1 MQVVRRVGLIG
12 DLHAEDE
19 ALELVLKELRARGA
33 DTLLQVGDIAD
44 GPGDLGRCVA
54 LLLEY
59 QVLAVRGNHDRWLL
73 GNQGRDLP
81 YASDLTR
88 LPPAV
93 TEYLGKLPATREF
106 RSPRGHVLLC
116 HGLGTNDMVGVKPA
130 DEGYAIAAN
139 TELQQLINERR
150 YRFVLNGHTHR
161 PMLRTFGPLSIVNA
175 GTLLRD
181 YERCFTFV
189 DFERGELTRYRHA
202 AQLPLSSD
210 LGQWFEDRQVL
221 ADSPSEP
228 FREPFDHG

>member
-1 MQVVRRVGLIG
+1 MQVIRRVGLIG

-19 ALELVLKELRARGA
+19 SLAFVLGQLQKLGA
-33 DTLLQVGDIAD
+33 ETLLQVGDIAD
-44 GPGDLGRCVA
+44 GPGDLSRTVA
-54 LLLEY
+54 LLSEH

-73 GNQGRDLP
+73 SNQMRELP
-81 YASDLTR
+81 YTQQLSAISPTVVDFLAA
-88 LPPAV
+88 LPV
-93 TEYLGKLPATREF
+93 TREF

-116 HGLGTNDMVGVKPA
+116 HGLGTNDMAGVKP
-130 DEGYAIAAN
+130 DHEGYDISSN
-139 TELQQLINERR
+139 TELQQLITARR

-189 DFERGELTRYRHA
+189 DFERGELLRYRHGPG
-202 AQLPLSSD
+202 PLSAD
-210 LGQWFEDRQVL
+210 LHAWFEDRQVL

-228 FREPFDHG
+228 FREPFV